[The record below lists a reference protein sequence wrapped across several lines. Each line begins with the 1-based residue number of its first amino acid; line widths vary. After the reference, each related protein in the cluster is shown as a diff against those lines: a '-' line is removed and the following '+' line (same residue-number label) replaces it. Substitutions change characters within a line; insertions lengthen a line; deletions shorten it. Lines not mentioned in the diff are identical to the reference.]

1 MSLGVPLCP
10 AACFLLGEPV
20 GTGCSLL
27 PASLTSCCPWRP
39 EGCLRAIGCA
49 GLCALV
55 VAWEGGLLVP
65 TQRSRGGEARGQG
78 CLFLFNFLCF
88 SWRSLSPPPSVRL
101 ELRPG
106 GTHVARWQPGRETVR
121 PRWCAGAG
129 LQLPCAALLPG
140 MGEGRPN
147 VLPGNFESVEKC
159 LPWVEDPGG
168 CSSRALWHCEE
179 SGGPARPTPKRD
191 GLTACSPCPLA
202 LAPPENT
209 IFLGEGENLEGVGPA
224 GGCCCCGN
232 RSEFQEGRGPGWASG
247 LQAPMEQ
254 GRHRSPWRCLGVPSL
269 KAQPE

>member
-1 MSLGVPLCP
+1 MAARQGNCAASLVCRGWP
-10 AACFLLGEPV
+10 AAALCGI
-20 GTGCSLL
+20 
-27 PASLTSCCPWRP
+27 APWNGGGKAQRP
-39 EGCLRAIGCA
+39 
-49 GLCALV
+49 
-55 VAWEGGLLVP
+55 
-65 TQRSRGGEARGQG
+65 SRE
-78 CLFLFNFLCF
+78 
-88 SWRSLSPPPSVRL
+88 
-101 ELRPG
+101 
-106 GTHVARWQPGRETVR
+106 
-121 PRWCAGAG
+121 
-129 LQLPCAALLPG
+129 
-140 MGEGRPN
+140 
-147 VLPGNFESVEKC
+147 FESVEKC